1 MGQVSLQ
8 GIMTM
13 GSVRQSFVGIAGRKA
28 MSHESAVGVDTQNS
42 IMETSVPQLYK
53 PATWGR
59 KTCKGSGRLNSGV
72 SYRIRG
78 NTVWGCSCRLCDRHG
93 RLSEGTSGCKL

>member
-42 IMETSVPQLYK
+42 IMETPFLSCTSLPHGG
-53 PATWGR
+53 GR
-59 KTCKGSGRLNSGV
+59 PVKAQ
-72 SYRIRG
+72 
-78 NTVWGCSCRLCDRHG
+78 DD
-93 RLSEGTSGCKL
+93 